1 MLNYII
7 RRILIAIPVFLGI
20 TIIAFFLLYLAPGSP
35 IDMLINPHVTQAA
48 LDAKAEALGLN
59 QPLYVQY
66 FKWLINLLQG
76 NLGYSITTSRLVTD
90 MIGERIAPTLLLTGL
105 SLLIGFSIA
114 IVIGILS
121 ATKQYSILDYTA
133 ISGSFLGISIPN
145 FFLGLGLVYIFSVKL
160 KWLPSSGMINIG
172 SGGDLMDRVRHLV
185 LPVTVL
191 AVNIAGRNVR
201 YIRSS
206 VLEILGQD
214 YLRTARAKGL
224 SEFMVIN
231 KHALRNAFITII
243 TVLGLEIPMLF
254 AGAVITETIF
264 SWPGIG
270 QLTINSILSRDY
282 PVVMGLNILAAVV
295 VLSANLFTDMVYAL
309 IDPRI
314 KYN

>member
-20 TIIAFFLLYLAPGSP
+20 TIIAFFLIYLAPGSP
-35 IDMLINPHVTQAA
+35 IDMMINPHVTQAA
-48 LDAKAEALGLN
+48 LDAKAESLGLN
-59 QPLYVQY
+59 LPVHIQY
-66 FKWLINLLQG
+66 FKWLGNLLQG
-76 NLGYSITTSRLVTD
+76 NLGYSMKTSRLVTD
-90 MIGERIAPTLLLTGL
+90 MIGERIGPTVLLMGSALV
-105 SLLIGFSIA
+105 IGFTIA
-114 IVIGILS
+114 IIVGILS

-133 ISGSFLGISIPN
+133 ITGSFLGISIPN

-160 KWLPSSGMINIG
+160 KWLPSSGMFDIG
-172 SGGDLMDRVRHLV
+172 GGGGFIDRLLHLI

-224 SEFMVIN
+224 SEFIVIN
-231 KHALRNAFITII
+231 KHAVRNALITIV

-254 AGAVITETIF
+254 AGAVVTETIF
-264 SWPGIG
+264 SWPGLG

-282 PVVMGLNILAAVV
+282 PTVMGLNILTAVV
-295 VLSANLFTDMVYAL
+295 VLLSNLLTDILYAFV
-309 IDPRI
+309 DPRI

>member
-35 IDMLINPHVTQAA
+35 IDMMINPHVTQAA
-48 LDAKAEALGLN
+48 LDAKREALGLN
-59 QPLYVQY
+59 SPIYVQY
-66 FKWLINLLQG
+66 FKWLSNMLQG
-76 NLGYSITTSRLVTD
+76 NLGYSMKTSRLVTD
-90 MIGERIAPTLLLTGL
+90 MISERIGPTVLLMGL
-105 SLLIGFSIA
+105 SLLIGFVLA
-114 IVIGILS
+114 IFIGILS

-133 ISGSFLGISIPN
+133 ITGSFLGISIPN
-145 FFLGLGLVYIFSVKL
+145 FFLGLGLIYIFSVKL
-160 KWLPSSGMINIG
+160 KWLPSSGMFDIG
-172 SGGDLMDRVRHLV
+172 SGGGFTDRLQHLI

-206 VLEILGQD
+206 MLEILGQD

-224 SEFMVIN
+224 SEFLVIN
-231 KHALRNAFITII
+231 KHALRNALITIV
-243 TVLGLEIPMLF
+243 TVFGLEIPLLF
-254 AGAVITETIF
+254 AGAVVTETIF

-270 QLTINSILSRDY
+270 QLTMTSILSRDY
-282 PVVMGLNILAAVV
+282 PTVMGLNILTAVI
-295 VLSANLFTDMVYAL
+295 VLISNLLTDIVYAYV
-309 IDPRI
+309 DPRI

>member
-35 IDMLINPHVTQAA
+35 IDMLINPHVTQAV

-59 QPLYVQY
+59 QPIYVQY

-105 SLLIGFSIA
+105 SLLIGFSLA

-295 VLSANLFTDMVYAL
+295 VLSANLFTDMLYAL

>member
-7 RRILIAIPVFLGI
+7 RRILIAIPVFFGI
-20 TIIAFFLLYLAPGSP
+20 TIIAFFLIYLAPGSP
-35 IDMLINPHVTQAA
+35 IDMMINPHVTQAA

-59 QPLYVQY
+59 QPVYVQY
-66 FKWLINLLQG
+66 FKWLGNLLQG
-76 NLGYSITTSRLVTD
+76 NLGYSIKTSRLVTD
-90 MIGERIAPTLLLTGL
+90 MIGERIGPTVLLMGS
-105 SLLIGFSIA
+105 SLIIGFTIA
-114 IVIGILS
+114 IIVGILS
-121 ATKQYSILDYTA
+121 ATKQYSILDYTT
-133 ISGSFLGISIPN
+133 ITGSFLGISIPN

-160 KWLPSSGMINIG
+160 KWLPSSGMFDL
-172 SGGDLMDRVRHLV
+172 GGGGGFVDWLLHLI

-224 SEFMVIN
+224 SEFIVIN
-231 KHALRNAFITII
+231 KHAVRNSLITIV

-254 AGAVITETIF
+254 AGAVVTETIF
-264 SWPGIG
+264 SWPGLG
-270 QLTINSILSRDY
+270 QLTMNSILSRDY
-282 PVVMGLNILAAVV
+282 PTVMGLNILTAVV
-295 VLSANLFTDMVYAL
+295 VLLSNLLTDIVYAFV
-309 IDPRI
+309 DPRI